1 MIFDRIFGKRSLENP
16 AVPLNS
22 AGIESILGTGN
33 QADSGVNVSPE
44 KSLGYPAVWRAVNI
58 RSGTLGRTP
67 LNVLR
72 RESTGKERD
81 ESHPAFKLLR
91 DSPNR
96 DQSAKEFI
104 QLLES
109 HCILLG
115 GGYAFIE
122 RNSFGQPT
130 ALIPL
135 DPMQVLPYR
144 ENGRLGYSIMQN
156 GKMVV
161 ELPENILHIHG
172 LSWDGINGL
181 GVCDILRDSI
191 GLGLAAQKYQSI
203 FFKNGAAPMTVIEL
217 PNALR
222 NKEAIERFRSMWGR
236 RHQGIE
242 NAHQPALLENGAQLK
257 SFSVSPSDAQM
268 LATRDF
274 EIRQIAN
281 IVGLPSHLL
290 GDNSKSSFASL
301 EIMQRILLFDLM
313 DPMTNWETEVG
324 RKLLSEQEREDRTHV
339 IEFDK
344 ESIERPDLNTFT
356 NALSIQV
363 NNGLLTLDEARNKM
377 NMPPLPNGMGSQ
389 FRIPLNMGVIGAAP
403 TEPADII
410 EDEEG
415 QPAPEVEPKATTP
428 DLTEAAASVLQHELE
443 RAAERI
449 AVDAKKRAKTRDG
462 FDAWL
467 GTIDD
472 RHRKV
477 ITHNTR
483 PAAFMAAK
491 ATGQKPGEVHVNT
504 LHGFFATIR
513 DSYKLAAPFNDQERA
528 LKVNDA
534 STQILKDCYKLARQR
549 WSDDSANMKSD

>member
-33 QADSGVNVSPE
+33 LADSGVNVSPE
-44 KSLGYPAVWRAVNI
+44 KSLGYPAVWRGVNI
-58 RSGTLGRTP
+58 RSSTLGRLP
-67 LNVLR
+67 LNVLK
-72 RESTGKERD
+72 REATGKQRD
-81 ESHPAFKLLR
+81 DDHPAFRLLR

-104 QLLES
+104 QLLEAHS
-109 HCILLG
+109 ILLG
-115 GGYAFIE
+115 GGFAFIE

-135 DPMQVLPYR
+135 DPTQVLPYR

-181 GVCDILRDSI
+181 GICDILRDSL

-222 NKEAIERFRSMWGR
+222 NKEAIERFRAMWGR

-257 SFSVSPSDAQM
+257 TFSVSPSDAQM

-274 EIRQIAN
+274 EIRQISN
-281 IVGLPSHLL
+281 ILGLPSHLL

-301 EIMQRILLFDLM
+301 EVMQRILLFDLM
-313 DPMTNWETEVG
+313 DPMTNWETEVS
-324 RKLLSEQEREDRTHV
+324 RKLLSEQEREERTHV

-344 ESIERPDLNTFT
+344 ESIERPDLTTFT
-356 NALSIQV
+356 NALTVQV

-377 NMPPLPNGMGSQ
+377 NMPPLPDGLGEQ
-389 FRIPLNMGVIGAAP
+389 FRIPLNMGVIGLTDEQP
-403 TEPADII
+403 EEVEEQEEI
-410 EDEEG
+410 ED
-415 QPAPEVEPKATTP
+415 VET
-428 DLTEAAASVLQHELE
+428 DLTEAASNVLQHELE

-449 AVDAKKRAKTRDG
+449 AVDAKKRAKTRDS
-462 FDAWL
+462 FDSWL
-467 GTIDD
+467 ADIDD

-477 ITHNTR
+477 ITRNTM
-483 PAAFMAAK
+483 PAAFMVAK
-491 ATGQKPGEVHVNT
+491 ATGQKPGDVHVNT

-513 DSYKLAAPFNDQERA
+513 DTYKLAAPFDDQERA

-534 STQILKDCYKLARQR
+534 GTQILKDCYHLARTK
-549 WSDDSANMKSD
+549 WNDDSANKKSD